1 VPPIRCELKDGH
13 DYDDRT
19 PPVVT
24 GGVDTHLDVHV
35 AAALDVVG
43 GVIATASFPTT
54 SAGYRQLLTWLRSHG
69 QVKRVGVEGTGSY
82 GAALARH
89 LSAEDITVIEVLRP
103 NRQVRRRHGKTDVID
118 AIAAARAVMSGEATG
133 TPKSHDGAV
142 EALRTLKVLQRSA
155 NKARTQAINQL
166 RNLIVTAPD
175 DLRARLRNL
184 SIKELLEVC
193 SGFRISADDD
203 SLNAITRLSLRD
215 LAQRILF
222 LDASREQTRRRLDR
236 ITNELA
242 PDLLDIK
249 GVGPDVAATLLM
261 TAGDNPE
268 RLRNEASFAALCG
281 TNPIPASSGKTNRH
295 RLNRGGD
302 RDANSALWRIT
313 IVRLS
318 SDQRSKD
325 YLAKRI
331 SEGKSKP
338 RSHPLPQALH
348 RPRSLPSATDQGRHL
363 TVGASPMRRA
373 VEPLLWPHLPRRAT
387 PPRAASGP

>member
-1 VPPIRCELKDGH
+1 MTTLTEAR
-13 DYDDRT
+13 
-19 PPVVT
+19 PVVT

-35 AAALDVVG
+35 AAALDSVG
-43 GVIATASFPTT
+43 GVLGTASFPTT
-54 SAGYRQLLTWLRSHG
+54 VTGYRQLLTWLRSHG
-69 QVKRVGVEGTGSY
+69 QLQRVGVEGTGSY

-89 LSAEDITVIEVLRP
+89 LTAQGVSVIEVLRP
-103 NRQVRRRHGKTDVID
+103 NRQVRRRQGKTDVLD
-118 AIAAARAVMSGEATG
+118 AIAAARAVMSGEATS
-133 TPKSHDGAV
+133 TPKTHDGAV

-193 SGFRISADDD
+193 SGFRIPADDD

-215 LAQRILF
+215 LAHRILF

-236 ITNELA
+236 ITNKVA
-242 PDLLDIK
+242 PDLLAIN

-281 TNPIPASSGKTNRH
+281 TNPIPASSGKTTRH

-318 SDQRSKD
+318 SDKRSKD
-325 YLAKRI
+325 YLARRI

-338 RSHPLPQALH
+338 EAIRCLKRYIAREVFRALP
-348 RPRSLPSATDQGRHL
+348 
-363 TVGASPMRRA
+363 VKVA
-373 VEPLLWPHLPRRAT
+373 V
-387 PPRAASGP
+387 

>member
-1 VPPIRCELKDGH
+1 MTTMTEAR
-13 DYDDRT
+13 
-19 PPVVT
+19 PVVT
-24 GGVDTHLDVHV
+24 GGVDTHLDLHV
-35 AAALDVVG
+35 AAALDPIG
-43 GVIATASFPTT
+43 GVLGTASFPTT
-54 SAGYRQLLTWLRSHG
+54 TAGYRQLLAWLRSHG
-69 QVKRVGVEGTGSY
+69 QVGRVGIEGTGSY

-89 LSAEDITVIEVLRP
+89 LAAESITVIEVLRP

-222 LDASREQTRRRLDR
+222 LDASREQTRCRLDR
-236 ITNELA
+236 ITSELA

-338 RSHPLPQALH
+338 EAIRCLKRYIAREVFRALPTQA
-348 RPRSLPSATDQGRHL
+348 
-363 TVGASPMRRA
+363 A
-373 VEPLLWPHLPRRAT
+373 V
-387 PPRAASGP
+387 